1 VAVPVD
7 KSQVLALPGWFSPL
21 DFDLFDWFLS
31 QQREPGDLL
40 EIGTF
45 KGQSAVPIGSHRRA
59 GERFTVCD
67 IFERSDY
74 DGLTRREFETNY
86 LRFHSTLP
94 DVVDDSS
101 LNIRDHVKP
110 HSCRFIHIDG
120 SHLYEFIK
128 SDIEAALDL
137 ADPQAVIVLDD
148 YRTMHT
154 PGVAAAAWAAVIEGR
169 LFPVCLSEVK
179 LYATV
184 RPTDLADGLAEWFES
199 TDCLHGTQEVLGK
212 KLVWAFPSPPSRLS
226 TVTHLVSTAVKEK
239 VYSSR
244 DRLRAAAR

>member
-1 VAVPVD
+1 M
-7 KSQVLALPGWFSPL
+7 LALPGWFTAL
-21 DFDLFDWFLS
+21 DFDLFDWLLS
-31 QQREPGDLL
+31 QQRQPGDLL
-40 EIGTF
+40 EIGVF
-45 KGQSAVPIGSHRRA
+45 KGQSAVSIGSHLRA
-59 GERFTVCD
+59 GEEFKVCD

-94 DVVDDSS
+94 VVVDDSS
-101 LNIRDHVKP
+101 LNIRDYVEP

-137 ADPQAVIVLDD
+137 ATPEAIIVLDD

-154 PGVAAAAWAAVIEGR
+154 PGVAAATWAAVVEGR

-179 LYATV
+179 LYATT
-184 RPTDLADGLAEWFES
+184 RPMDLADRLAAWFDS
-199 TDCLHGTQEVLGK
+199 TDYLHGTEEVLGEK
-212 KLVWAFPSPPSRLS
+212 CVWAFPSPPRGCPPCPIL
-226 TVTHLVSTAVKEK
+226 
-239 VYSSR
+239 
-244 DRLRAAAR
+244 

>member
-1 VAVPVD
+1 
-7 KSQVLALPGWFSPL
+7 
-21 DFDLFDWFLS
+21 
-31 QQREPGDLL
+31 
-40 EIGTF
+40 
-45 KGQSAVPIGSHRRA
+45 
-59 GERFTVCD
+59 
-67 IFERSDY
+67 
-74 DGLTRREFETNY
+74 
-86 LRFHSTLP
+86 
-94 DVVDDSS
+94 
-101 LNIRDHVKP
+101 
-110 HSCRFIHIDG
+110 
-120 SHLYEFIK
+120 
-128 SDIEAALDL
+128 
-137 ADPQAVIVLDD
+137 
-148 YRTMHT
+148 
-154 PGVAAAAWAAVIEGR
+154 VIEGR